1 MGSLHEKRD
10 RYGVG
15 SWSIRGPDT
24 KHESVSRPT
33 NIEERD
39 VHALLRME
47 EWTQDAAILS
57 EIETSILCNSGD
69 YRQRLSRVF
78 RMIIKCFQ
86 IIKNGAQIT
95 ILYDC
100 DSLATG
106 TFARYCNWDRKQACK
121 LHHSQKV
128 PERW

>member
-10 RYGVG
+10 RHGGG
-15 SWSIRGPDT
+15 SRTVRGPDT

-47 EWTQDAAILS
+47 EWTQDIAILS
-57 EIETSILCNSGD
+57 EIETVVLCHRGD

-78 RMIIKCFQ
+78 RMIIKYKMFSNNKEWCANYH
-86 IIKNGAQIT
+86 IIP
-95 ILYDC
+95 L
-100 DSLATG
+100 
-106 TFARYCNWDRKQACK
+106 
-121 LHHSQKV
+121 
-128 PERW
+128 